1 MRHAPSATAM
11 PEKMGSHPKQS
22 GVTEGFSNMES
33 EYNIQIGWR
42 TRIEDT

>member
-22 GVTEGFSNMES
+22 GVTEEISSMES
-33 EYNIQIGWR
+33 EDLTQIGRR

>member
-11 PEKMGSHPKQS
+11 PEKMGGHPKQS
-22 GVTEGFSNMES
+22 GVTEGISSMES
-33 EYNIQIGWR
+33 EDNTQIGWR

>member
-11 PEKMGSHPKQS
+11 PEKMGGHPKQS
-22 GVTEGFSNMES
+22 GVTEGISSMES
-33 EYNIQIGWR
+33 EDNTQIGRR